1 MAVNLTN
8 DDLEE
13 NLVNAENDI
22 DIIFDGET
30 YEYKEKRKKLEDLK
44 IQKHSWSLSEIYQKI
59 KADTVNLA
67 PIYQRE
73 EVWSA
78 QTQAQFIE
86 SLFIG
91 IMIPPVYLAEIRP
104 KNPLESIKYE
114 VVDGKQRL
122 ISIFKF
128 FKNELKL
135 SNGLQYYGDIFLNST
150 YSDIEAK
157 YPEEIE
163 RVLSS
168 VIDLYVIAQNA
179 DPEIKYDVFARLNQG
194 NIKLTQAELRKAI
207 YASELTNIIYRE
219 VDKIDTNPEFKKAF
233 TKTDR
238 NRFRHL
244 NRVYQSVAYVE
255 QYRVAQEEN
264 KDSIMFADYNS
275 RPRDMINLVLQKYQS
290 SDTKKLIN
298 IDDISKITLITYQL
312 KKELH
317 ENPVYREI
325 ESENELPRTT
335 EFSIDCLIPF
345 YSEISNPTCQK
356 QILEK
361 LYDNQDYLKT
371 FERSPSTTSMV
382 NKRLG
387 IVYNEIFE

>member
-1 MAVNLTN
+1 MAENLTN

-13 NLVNAENDI
+13 NLVNAENGASV
-22 DIIFDGET
+22 IFDGET
-30 YEYKEKRKKLEDLK
+30 HEYTEKRKKLEDLK

-59 KADTVNLA
+59 NADTVNLA

-73 EVWSA
+73 EVWSE

-135 SNGLQYYGDIFLNST
+135 SNGLQYYGDIFLNKT
-150 YSDIEAK
+150 YSDIELK
-157 YPEEIE
+157 YPGEIE

-207 YASELTNIIYRE
+207 YASDLTKVIYEE
-219 VDKIDTNPEFKKAF
+219 VDKIDTNTEFETAF

-255 QYRVAQEEN
+255 QYRVAQEE
-264 KDSIMFADYNS
+264 DMESRMFAGYNS

-290 SDTKKLIN
+290 SDTEKLI
-298 IDDISKITLITYQL
+298 DLADISKITMITYQL

-317 ENPVYREI
+317 GNQNYRDIEN
-325 ESENELPRTT
+325 ENELPRTT

-345 YSEISNPTCQK
+345 YSEILDPDRQK
-356 QILEK
+356 QVLEK
-361 LYDNQDYLKT
+361 LYANPNYLKT

-382 NKRLG
+382 NERLG
-387 IVYNEIFE
+387 IVYDAIFE

>member
-1 MAVNLTN
+1 MDVNPIN

-13 NLVNAENDI
+13 NLVNAENDA
-22 DIIFDGET
+22 DIVFDGET

-59 KADTVNLA
+59 NTNTVNLA

-135 SNGLQYYGDIFLNST
+135 SNGLQYYGDIFLNKT
-150 YSDIEAK
+150 YSDIETN

-207 YASELTNIIYRE
+207 YASELTNLIYEE
-219 VDKIDTNPEFKKAF
+219 VDKIDNNPEFETAF

-255 QYRVAQEEN
+255 QYRVSEEKN
-264 KDSIMFADYNS
+264 RKHKMFADYNS
-275 RPRDMINLVLQKYQS
+275 RPRDMINLVLQKYQTT
-290 SDTKKLIN
+290 DTKKLIDL
-298 IDDISKITLITYQL
+298 DDIAKITLTTYQL

-317 ENPVYREI
+317 SNPIYRDI
-325 ESENELPRTT
+325 ERQNELPRTT

-345 YSEISNPTCQK
+345 YSEISNPDRQK
-356 QILEK
+356 QVLKK
-361 LYDNQDYLKT
+361 LYDNKDYLRT
-371 FERSPSTTSMV
+371 FEKSPSTTSMV

-387 IVYNEIFE
+387 IVYDEIFE